1 MDAQAPKRL
10 LLVQYA
16 DIGDLI
22 LTLPAV
28 SALRESL
35 PDAHLTLLT
44 SAHAASLV
52 PQPLV
57 DEIMTLEK
65 KGQNATRAFFR
76 RSNWP
81 LFWRIYRTTRFD
93 AILYFHHFSL
103 RAGTLK
109 FALLARLAGASRRYG
124 LQNGKAHFLTDS
136 LPDDGFGARHQAQ
149 YWLDLVGL
157 LGASSQARPAPVHI
171 GSSPLPRSDRVRI
184 VIHPGSGSD
193 SLARR
198 WSLPRFGALA
208 HQLRGEFNA
217 EIVCVGSAADLPQPT
232 AGPTNGRETAI
243 SAAKQDDPNALR
255 LFQESVDHDL
265 TGRTDLPQLAA
276 VLREAALVI
285 GADSG
290 VMHLAAAV
298 QTPQIALFGPSN
310 HEAWAPWAP
319 QAEIAPVILRSGVAC
334 SPCSYVGQR
343 IGQREGCPA
352 RTCMHLI
359 TTAEVIQAAR
369 SLLKGERVVA
379 QPARTSPHTAQ
390 RDGQRLTILGLPL
403 DGITYDEWLTQIE
416 RWVKDRSGLHHVCTL
431 NPEFTVIA
439 QHDDNFRHILQ
450 RAALCVPDGVG
461 MLWAARRKGQDLPA
475 RVTGADGLSQ
485 IAQRAAETGWR
496 IFFLG
501 AAPGVAARAADALQA
516 SHPGLQI
523 AGTLSGSPAPA
534 EEDELVQ
541 QINASGADLLF
552 VAFGA
557 PTQDQWIARNSTRL
571 DVAMAMGVGGAFD
584 FLAGEVPRAPYGMRR
599 LGLEWLFR
607 LLRQPW
613 RWRRML
619 RLPRFVLAVLREG
632 N

>member
-1 MDAQAPKRL
+1 MDTQASNRI

-35 PDAHLTLLT
+35 PDTHLTLLT
-44 SAHAASLV
+44 SAHAAPLV
-52 PQPLV
+52 PLHLIDQ
-57 DEIMTLEK
+57 IIALEK
-65 KGQNATRAFFR
+65 REQNATRSFFQ

-81 LFWRIYRTTRFD
+81 LLWRLSRSAPYD

-109 FALLARLAGASRRYG
+109 FALLARLAGARRRYG
-124 LQNGKAHFLTDS
+124 LQNGNAHFLTDS
-136 LPDDGFGARHQAQ
+136 LPDEGFGARHQAQ
-149 YWLDLVGL
+149 YWLDLVGM
-157 LGASSQARPAPVHI
+157 LGAPSQPRPAQVCI
-171 GSSPLPRSDRVRI
+171 GPSPLPESDRARI

-198 WSLPRFGALA
+198 WSLQRFLTVAR
-208 HQLRGEFNA
+208 QLREDYNA
-217 EIVCVGSAADLPQPT
+217 EIVFVGTAADLPQPS
-232 AGPTNGRETAI
+232 AGPANDGDSSI
-243 SAAKQDDPNALR
+243 STVKKDAPKTQLTV
-255 LFQESVDHDL
+255 QGTIDHDL

-276 VLREAALVI
+276 VLREASLVI

-319 QAEIAPVILRSGVAC
+319 EADFEPVILRSGVAC

-343 IGQREGCPA
+343 IGQREGCSA

-359 TTAEVIQAAR
+359 STDAVIQAAR
-369 SLLKGERVVA
+369 SLLKGEHAVT
-379 QPARTSPHTAQ
+379 QTARATISTAQ
-390 RDGQRLTILGLPL
+390 RDEQRLYILGLPL
-403 DGITYDEWLTQIE
+403 DGITYEEWLTHIE
-416 RWVKDRSGLHHVCTL
+416 SWVNDRSGLHHVCTL
-431 NPEFTVIA
+431 NPEFAVIA
-439 QHDDNFRHILQ
+439 QHDINFRHILQ

-461 MLWAARRKGQDLPA
+461 MLWAARRKGRELPA
-475 RVTGADGLSQ
+475 RVTGSDGLPI
-485 IAQRAAETGWR
+485 IAKRAAETGWR

-501 AAPGVAARAADALQA
+501 AAPGVAAKAAHALLTRF
-516 SHPGLQI
+516 PGLQI
-523 AGTLSGSPAPA
+523 VGSLSGSPTPEA
-534 EEDELVQ
+534 EDELVQ
-541 QINASGADLLF
+541 QINASDADLLF

-557 PTQDQWIARNSTRL
+557 PIQDQWIARNSSRL
-571 DVAMAMGVGGAFD
+571 KVSMAMGVGGAFD
-584 FLAGEVPRAPYGMRR
+584 FLAGEVPRAPYGMRQ

-619 RLPRFVLAVLREG
+619 RLPRFVLAVLRESD
-632 N
+632 